1 MPQQQRSTAINII
14 LWIAQGLLALT
25 LIYSG
30 LIKIFAPAQL
40 PFPWIKDNPSL
51 AFLTGIVDI
60 LGGTGII
67 LPSLLKYK
75 ARLTIIAAC
84 GIMLLMASAITFHI
98 ARGEANDIGFNIFL
112 MVIAAFVAWAQQRNA
127 Q

>member
-1 MPQQQRSTAINII
+1 MSQQQRSTAINVI

-30 LIKIFAPAQL
+30 LVKIFAPAQL
-40 PFPWIKDNPSL
+40 PYPWIKDNPSL
-51 AFLTGIVDI
+51 TFLTGIVDI

-67 LPSLLKYK
+67 LPSLLKFK
-75 ARLTIIAAC
+75 AGLTILAAY
-84 GIMLLMASAITFHI
+84 GIVLLMASAIAFHV
-98 ARGEANDIGFNIFL
+98 ARGEAKDIGFNIFL
-112 MVIAAFVAWAQQRNA
+112 MVIAGFVAWGRRRNA